1 MVEIPFGPTFWIV
14 IVAQK
19 LTRLHWKDL
28 WIRGGTT
35 FRFTMRSHVWLIHHS
50 PSSITLSFY
59 LYHVSSWCLKLVIIG
74 TGTSYFPSS
83 APFACRTGSGSYSE
97 ENEFMNHH
105 NVTSHNCSHPRSAIG
120 HACSCCYR
128 YQYPKRIIVN
138 CK

>member
-50 PSSITLSFY
+50 PSLTLSTD
-59 LYHVSSWCLKLVIIG
+59 HVSSWSLKFGYYWYQVPVRVIVDRV
-74 TGTSYFPSS
+74 S
-83 APFACRTGSGSYSE
+83 PFACRTGSGSYSE
-97 ENEFMNHH
+97 ENEFMNHNH
-105 NVTSHNCSHPRSAIG
+105 NVTSHNCSDDRL
-120 HACSCCYR
+120 
-128 YQYPKRIIVN
+128 
-138 CK
+138 